1 MCCLRSAGANE
12 DWLYRV
18 MRAAVQIG
26 VFEVIKGRYA
36 GAPVKF
42 RNNSLSVVLRED
54 HPNCMKYMVGC
65 LPWLPFLSCVNILI
79 WGRPKWTCDTCKVLG
94 LVRVGRTLRNC
105 VKYVMYNCWALDL
118 WV

>member
-1 MCCLRSAGANE
+1 MCCLHCAGANE

-65 LPWLPFLSCVNILI
+65 ALWRPYSSHMNVLPYGGSPN
-79 WGRPKWTCDTCKVLG
+79 G
-94 LVRVGRTLRNC
+94 LVIYTKSLAWFVL
-105 VKYVMYNCWALDL
+105 
-118 WV
+118 